1 MKAWRLFR
9 ILLTLWAVLGSTSAQ
24 TTNSA
29 SIPAFASN
37 VVHIEPMQ
45 VGSRRLSV
53 QFTSAWPPR
62 AQKSFDLI
70 FAPEHGTGKLTGSW
84 KLLGPDGTEVNSG
97 DILPHY
103 PRDRRYWGLD
113 SVGFTTQGRN
123 TFVVTIGGS
132 TGTLAVQ
139 VGPPP
144 AGPPRMLISVLALL
158 PLFGVL
164 LLAVRAWRR
173 SVPLRRLDSK
183 AW

>member
-1 MKAWRLFR
+1 MKAWCLFR
-9 ILLTLWAVLGSTSAQ
+9 TLLALWAVLGTASAQ
-24 TTNSA
+24 ITNS
-29 SIPAFASN
+29 PNPLPFAPN
-37 VVHIEPMQ
+37 VVHTEPMQ
-45 VGSRRLSV
+45 VGTQKLSV

-84 KLLGPDGTEVNSG
+84 KLLGPDGSVIHEGET
-97 DILPHY
+97 LPHY

-113 SVGFTTQGRN
+113 SVGFKAQGLN
-123 TFVVTIGGS
+123 TFVVTIGKR

-144 AGPPRMLISVLALL
+144 AGPPRLLISVLALL
-158 PLFGVL
+158 PVFGVL
-164 LLAVRAWRR
+164 LMAVRAWRLAT
-173 SVPLRRLDSK
+173 PLRRVDSK

>member
-1 MKAWRLFR
+1 VKAWRLFQT
-9 ILLTLWAVLGSTSAQ
+9 LLALWAVLGTASAQ
-24 TTNSA
+24 TTNS
-29 SIPAFASN
+29 PNTPTFAPN
-37 VVHIEPMQ
+37 VVHVETMQ
-45 VGSRRLSV
+45 VGTQKLSV

-84 KLLGPDGTEVNSG
+84 KLLGPDGSEVDSG

-113 SVGFTTQGRN
+113 SVGFTAQGPN
-123 TFVVTIGGS
+123 TFVVTIGKS

-144 AGPPRMLISVLALL
+144 AGPPRLLISVLALL
-158 PLFGVL
+158 PVFGVL

-173 SVPLRRLDSK
+173 STPLRRLDSK

>member
-1 MKAWRLFR
+1 MKAWRLFQT
-9 ILLTLWAVLGSTSAQ
+9 LLALWAVLGSASAQ
-24 TTNSA
+24 TMRSVGA
-29 SIPAFASN
+29 PAFAPN
-37 VVHIEPMQ
+37 VVHTESMQ
-45 VGSRRLSV
+45 VGPRRLSV
-53 QFTSAWPPR
+53 QFTSVWPPK

-70 FAPEHGTGKLTGSW
+70 FAPVNGTGNLSGSW
-84 KLLGPDGTEVNSG
+84 KLLGPDGTEVDSG

-113 SVGFTTQGRN
+113 SVGFTTQGSN
-123 TFVVTIGGS
+123 TFVVTIGGN

-144 AGPPRMLISVLALL
+144 AGPPRLLISVLALL

>member
-1 MKAWRLFR
+1 MRAWRLLQT
-9 ILLTLWAVLGSTSAQ
+9 LLALWVMLGTASAQ
-24 TTNSA
+24 TSPKT
-29 SIPAFASN
+29 PAFAPN
-37 VVHIEPMQ
+37 VVHTETMQ
-45 VGSRRLSV
+45 VGAQRLSV

-70 FAPEHGTGKLTGSW
+70 FAPEHGTGNLTGSW
-84 KLLGPDGTEVNSG
+84 KLLGPDGSEVDSG
-97 DILPHY
+97 DSLPHY

-113 SVGFTTQGRN
+113 SVGFTAPGLN
-123 TFVVTIGGS
+123 TFVVTIGKS

-144 AGPPRMLISVLALL
+144 AGPPRLLISVLALL
-158 PLFGVL
+158 PVFGVL

-173 SVPLRRLDSK
+173 STPLRRLNSK